1 MEEFRKILFM
11 GENFGVIFN
20 YSEVIVI
27 NGDKVNYF
35 SARSIKDL
43 VTVGLLI
50 EKNGIDENVR
60 NILIEQINDLQ
71 VKYEDYIDKNKNNF
85 WVKPD
90 E

>member
-35 SARSIKDL
+35 DARSIKDL
-43 VTVGLLI
+43 VTIGLLM
-50 EKNGIDENVR
+50 EKNNIDENVR

-71 VKYEDYIDKNKNNF
+71 IKCEDYIDKNKNNF
-85 WVKPD
+85 YVKPD